1 MTDEPTQNF
10 PPDKE
15 DRVTQPSI
23 TAVFELIQ
31 DVKRVVDNNGVR
43 LNGIELRI
51 KDMELQIKDMEL
63 QIKNGFSML
72 GNKIDALNRSRLQTE
87 ADYFNLLQRIEE
99 LESKAS

>member
-1 MTDEPTQNF
+1 M
-10 PPDKE
+10 
-15 DRVTQPSI
+15 
-23 TAVFELIQ
+23 
-31 DVKRVVDNNGVR
+31 DNNGVR
-43 LNGIELRI
+43 LNGL
-51 KDMELQIKDMEL
+51 ELQIKDMEL

>member
-1 MTDEPTQNF
+1 MTEEPTQNF

-15 DRVTQPSI
+15 DRITQPSI

-43 LNGIELRI
+43 LNGIEQRI
-51 KDMELQIKDMEL
+51 KDMELQN
-63 QIKNGFSML
+63 KNGFSML

>member
-1 MTDEPTQNF
+1 MTDELTRNL
-10 PPDKE
+10 PPDNE
-15 DRVTQPSI
+15 DRITQPSI

-31 DVKRVVDNNGVR
+31 DVKRVVETNGAR
-43 LNGIELRI
+43 LTGI
-51 KDMELQIKDMEL
+51 EL

-72 GNKIDALNRSRLQTE
+72 GNKIDALNRSRLQAE

>member
-15 DRVTQPSI
+15 DRITQPSI

-43 LNGIELRI
+43 LNGI
-51 KDMELQIKDMEL
+51 ELQIKDMEL